1 MALSGSAG
9 RRYAEALIDLARDPA
24 AVERYRASLERL
36 ADAIG
41 PASIAM
47 LRDPRVSLDHRRAAL
62 TAALKDEPPEVRS
75 LLVLLLERQRIALLP
90 AVARYFG
97 EIVDRRAGIE
107 KAKITTPIEIAQ
119 TDRDEMVRRLER
131 SSGRKVRATFIV
143 DPSLLGGAKV
153 QIGDHVID
161 TSLAAQLQEMA
172 RELAG

>member
-9 RRYAEALIDLARDPA
+9 RRYAEALIDLAGDPA
-24 AVERYRASLERL
+24 TVERFRASLERL
-36 ADAIG
+36 SLAIG
-41 PASIAM
+41 PETIAA
-47 LRDPRVSLDHRRAAL
+47 LRDPRVSLEHRRDALVAAIN
-62 TAALKDEPPEVRS
+62 DEPAEVRS
-75 LLVLLLERQRIALLP
+75 LLVLLLERQRIQLLP
-90 AVARYFG
+90 AIARYFG

-107 KAKITTPIEIAQ
+107 KAKITTPIELAAA
-119 TDRDEMVRRLER
+119 DRDELVRRLER
-131 SSGRKVRATFIV
+131 SSGRKIRATFVV

>member
-9 RRYAEALIDLARDPA
+9 RRYAEALIDLAGDPA
-24 AVERYRASLERL
+24 TVERFRTSLVRL
-36 ADAIG
+36 AEAIG

-47 LRDPRVSLDHRRAAL
+47 LRDPRVSLEHRRNALMSAL
-62 TAALKDEPPEVRS
+62 TDEPAEVRS
-75 LLVLLLERQRIALLP
+75 LLVLLLERQRIQLLP
-90 AVARYFG
+90 AIARYFG

-107 KAKITTPIEIAQ
+107 MAKISTPVELSSA
-119 TDRDEMVRRLER
+119 DRDALVGRLER
-131 SSGRKVRATFIV
+131 SSGRTLRATFVV